1 MRRVVVI
8 VLAAALLFA
17 GCGGG
22 TPSRSS
28 VLGDL
33 ADEAI
38 VPAYQ
43 QFQADGAGLETALVG
58 LCTSLDASSLA
69 EAREALAAVR
79 QSWAHVEAMWVGPVM
94 ERRSWGFVRWPV
106 ADDEIEDL
114 IADTSIELD
123 YERLSSRIGADQRGL
138 GAVEYILGADD
149 GALDA
154 LGDPRRCGYA
164 IGVAQVIANEG
175 DQLLE
180 DWTVSWED
188 GEPYREVFADADNGD
203 LDRVVND
210 ALFLLEE
217 IADIELGRAL
227 GLVGSEA
234 DIEAIEEGPAGAG
247 VDDLRHRLMGLRS
260 VLVGAGESR
269 AGLSPLLGDDLSER
283 LEAQL
288 DGALGAVDA
297 VGPPLR
303 QAATRPGSR
312 EEVIAARDAIKAVQI
327 TVGTEVVSRL
337 GVVIGF
343 SDADGDMAG

>member
-1 MRRVVVI
+1 MRRVWAWAVAAAVL
-8 VLAAALLFA
+8 LAA
-17 GCGGG
+17 CSGG

-43 QFQADGAGLETALVG
+43 QFHSDAAGLETALTG
-58 LCTSLDASSLA
+58 LCASLDAASLT

-79 QSWAHVEAMWVGPVM
+79 RSWGHAEAMWVGPVM

-138 GAVEYILGADD
+138 GAVEYILGADNS
-149 GALDA
+149 ALDA
-154 LGDPRRCGYA
+154 LGDPRRCGYV
-164 IGVAQVIANEG
+164 IRVAQVIANEG
-175 DQLLE
+175 DRLLE
-180 DWTVSWED
+180 DWTVSWD
-188 GEPYREVFADADNGD
+188 QGEPYREVFADADNGD

-217 IADIELGRAL
+217 VADLELGRAL
-227 GLVGSEA
+227 GLVGSEV
-234 DIEAIEEGPAGAG
+234 DTEAIEEGPAEAG
-247 VDDLRHRLMGLRS
+247 VDDLRHRLTGLRL

-269 AGLSPLLGDDLSER
+269 AGLSPLLGDGLSER

-288 DGALGAVDA
+288 DAALGAVDA
-297 VGPPLR
+297 IEPPLR
-303 QAATRPGSR
+303 QAATRPGTR
-312 EEVIAARDAIKAVQI
+312 EVVIAAREAIKTVQI

-343 SDADGDMAG
+343 SDADGDMSG

>member
-1 MRRVVVI
+1 MRRIVVI
-8 VLAAALLFA
+8 ALAAALLLA
-17 GCGGG
+17 ACGGG

-43 QFQADGAGLETALVG
+43 QFQADASGLETALVA
-58 LCTSLDASSLA
+58 LCASLDAASLT
-69 EAREALAAVR
+69 EAREALTSVR
-79 QSWAHVEAMWVGPVM
+79 QSWGRTEAMWVGPVM
-94 ERRSWGFVRWPV
+94 DRRSWAAVRWPV

-164 IGVAQVIANEG
+164 IGVAEVIANEG
-175 DQLLE
+175 NLLLE
-180 DWTVSWED
+180 DWTVSWEG

-210 ALFLLEE
+210 SLFLLEE
-217 IADIELGRAL
+217 IADLELGRAL
-227 GLVGSEA
+227 GLVGSEV

-247 VDDLRHRLMGLRS
+247 VDDLRHRLMGLRL
-260 VLVGAGESR
+260 VLVGAGEPG

-288 DGALGAVDA
+288 DAALGAVD
-297 VGPPLR
+297 VIEPPLR
-303 QAATRPGSR
+303 QAVTRPGSR